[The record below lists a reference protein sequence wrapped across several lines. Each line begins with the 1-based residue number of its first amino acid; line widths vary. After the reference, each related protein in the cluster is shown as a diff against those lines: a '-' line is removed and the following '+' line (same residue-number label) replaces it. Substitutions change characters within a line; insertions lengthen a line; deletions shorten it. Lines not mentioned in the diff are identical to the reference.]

1 MNAIID
7 YLFGAASF
15 VPHGY
20 CLLWRPDLV
29 AIHAISDA
37 LIALSYF
44 VIPFGIWHFARHRTD
59 LEFKPVFFLFAA
71 FILFCG
77 ITHLV
82 ALTTLWLPIYGAQ
95 GLMKAATAAVSLA
108 SAYAL
113 WPTIPK
119 ALAIPGLSSLRKANE
134 DMAEAVS
141 DREALVAARTAE
153 LTAANRELE
162 AFAYSVA
169 HDLRTPLRS
178 INGFSDALAEEQGN
192 RLDASGKQMVERIRR
207 ASLRMGNL
215 IDDLLNMSRLTR
227 TPIQVSAVNISELAE
242 AIIDDFRRDDPGRAV
257 KVDITQDIVVNCDA
271 NLMRIALT
279 HLLSNAWKFTAKR
292 ADAHI
297 ELDCAQRQGKHIFGI
312 RDNGVGFDMA
322 YAGKLFFPFQR
333 LHSEAEF
340 PGNGIGLAIA
350 ARIIRRHGGDIS
362 AEASLGKG
370 TTINFSI

>member
-1 MNAIID
+1 MSAIIE

-29 AIHAISDA
+29 AIHAVSDF

-44 VIPFGIWHFARHRTD
+44 LIPFGIWYFARRRDD
-59 LEFKPVFFLFAA
+59 LVFKPVFFLFAA

-77 ITHLV
+77 ITHLI
-82 ALTTLWLPIYGAQ
+82 ALTTLWFPIYGAQ
-95 GLMKAATAAVSLA
+95 GLVKAATAAISLA

-119 ALAIPGLSSLRKANE
+119 ALAIPGLSNLRKANE
-134 DMAEAVS
+134 EMAEVVS
-141 DREALVAARTAE
+141 EREALVAARTAE
-153 LTAANRELE
+153 LTAAYREME

-178 INGFSDALAEEQGN
+178 INGFSDALAEEHGE
-192 RLDASGKQMVERIRR
+192 RLAAPGKQMVERIQQ
-207 ASLRMGNL
+207 ASLRMGKL

-227 TPIQVSAVNISELAE
+227 TPIQVSEVNISELAE
-242 AIIDDFRRDDPGRAV
+242 TIIDDFRRDDPARTV
-257 KVDITQDIVVNCDA
+257 KADIAPDIVVKCDP

-297 ELDCAQRQGKHIFGI
+297 EFDCARSQGKNLFDI

-322 YAGKLFFPFQR
+322 YASKLFVPFHR
-333 LHSEAEF
+333 LHSETEF

-350 ARIIRRHGGDIS
+350 ARIIHRHGGDIS

-370 TTINFSI
+370 TIVSFSL

>member
-1 MNAIID
+1 MSAIIA

-29 AIHAISDA
+29 AMHAISDL

-44 VIPFGIWHFARHRTD
+44 LIPVGIWYFARRRTD
-59 LEFKPVFFLFAA
+59 LQFKPVFFLFAA

-77 ITHLV
+77 ITHLI
-82 ALTTLWLPIYGAQ
+82 ALTTLWYPIYGAQ

-113 WPTIPK
+113 WPAIPK

-134 DMAEAVS
+134 EMAEVVS

-153 LTAANRELE
+153 LTAAYSELE

-178 INGFSDALAEEQGN
+178 INGFSEALAEDHGD
-192 RLDASGKQMVERIRR
+192 RLDAPGRQTVERIRQ
-207 ASLRMGNL
+207 ASLRMGNV

-227 TPIQVSAVNISELAE
+227 APIQLSDVNVSELAE
-242 AIIDDFRRDDPGRAV
+242 TIIDDFRRDDPGRTVQA
-257 KVDITQDIVVNCDA
+257 DIAQNIVVKYDA

-279 HLLSNAWKFTAKR
+279 QLLSNAWKFTAKHP
-292 ADAHI
+292 DAHI
-297 ELDCAQRQGKHIFGI
+297 QLDCAWRQGKTILGI

-322 YAGKLFFPFQR
+322 YAGKLFSPFHR

-340 PGNGIGLAIA
+340 PGNGMGLAIA
-350 ARIIRRHGGDIS
+350 ARIVRRHGGDIS
-362 AEASLGKG
+362 AESSLGKG
-370 TTINFSI
+370 TTVSVSL

>member
-1 MNAIID
+1 MNAIIE

-37 LIALSYF
+37 LIAFSYF
-44 VIPFGIWHFARHRTD
+44 VIPFGIWYFARRRAD
-59 LEFKPVFFLFAA
+59 LQFKPVFFLFAA

-134 DMAEAVS
+134 EMAEAVS

-169 HDLRTPLRS
+169 HDLRTPLRT
-178 INGFSDALAEEQGN
+178 INGFSDALAEEQGD
-192 RLDASGKQMVERIRR
+192 RLDASGKQTVERIRQ
-207 ASLRMGNL
+207 ASLRMGKPST
-215 IDDLLNMSRLTR
+215 ICSTC
-227 TPIQVSAVNISELAE
+227 
-242 AIIDDFRRDDPGRAV
+242 PG
-257 KVDITQDIVVNCDA
+257 
-271 NLMRIALT
+271 
-279 HLLSNAWKFTAKR
+279 
-292 ADAHI
+292 
-297 ELDCAQRQGKHIFGI
+297 
-312 RDNGVGFDMA
+312 
-322 YAGKLFFPFQR
+322 
-333 LHSEAEF
+333 
-340 PGNGIGLAIA
+340 
-350 ARIIRRHGGDIS
+350 
-362 AEASLGKG
+362 
-370 TTINFSI
+370 

>member
-1 MNAIID
+1 MNAILE

-15 VPHGY
+15 IPHGY

-29 AIHAISDA
+29 AIHAISDS

-44 VIPFGIWHFARHRTD
+44 AIPCGIWYFARRRTD
-59 LEFKPVFFLFAA
+59 LQFKPVFFLFAA

-82 ALTTLWLPIYGAQ
+82 ALTTLWFPIYGAQ
-95 GLMKAATAAVSLA
+95 GLMKAATAGVSLA

-134 DMAEAVS
+134 EMAEAVS
-141 DREALVAARTAE
+141 EREALVVSRTAE
-153 LTAANRELE
+153 LTAAYRELE

-178 INGFSDALAEEQGN
+178 INGFSDTLAEEQGD
-192 RLDASGKQMVERIRR
+192 RLDAAGKQTLGRIQQ
-207 ASLRMGNL
+207 ATLRMGRL

-227 TPIQVSAVNISELAE
+227 APIQMSEVNISEVAE
-242 AIIDDFRRDDPGRAV
+242 TIIGDLRRDDPDRTV
-257 KVDITQDIVVNCDA
+257 KADIAQNIVVKCDA

-297 ELDCAQRQGKHIFGI
+297 ELDCARRQGKNLFGI

-322 YAGKLFFPFQR
+322 YAGKLFVPFHR

-370 TTINFSI
+370 TTVTFSI

>member
-1 MNAIID
+1 MNAIIE

-15 VPHGY
+15 IPHGY

-29 AIHAISDA
+29 AIHAISDS
-37 LIALSYF
+37 LIAFSYF
-44 VIPFGIWHFARHRTD
+44 VIPFGIWYFARRRAD
-59 LEFKPVFFLFAA
+59 LQFKPVFFLFGA
-71 FILFCG
+71 FVLFCG

-82 ALTTLWLPIYGAQ
+82 ALATLWFPIYGAQ

-108 SAYAL
+108 SAYVL

-134 DMAEAVS
+134 EMAEAVS

-169 HDLRTPLRS
+169 HDLRTPLRT
-178 INGFSDALAEEQGN
+178 INGFSDALAEEQGD
-192 RLDASGKQMVERIRR
+192 RLDASGKQTVERIRQ
-207 ASLRMGNL
+207 ASLRMGKL

-227 TPIQVSAVNISELAE
+227 APIQVSDVNISDLAGT
-242 AIIDDFRRDDPGRAV
+242 IIDDFRRDDPDRAV
-257 KVDITQDIVVNCDA
+257 KADIVQDIVVKCDA

-279 HLLSNAWKFTAKR
+279 QLLSNAWKFTAKR

-297 ELDCAQRQGKHIFGI
+297 ELDCTQHQGKNLFGI

-322 YAGKLFFPFQR
+322 YASKLFVPFHR

-350 ARIIRRHGGDIS
+350 ARIIHRHGGDIS

-370 TTINFSI
+370 TTVTFSI